1 MDIPTLTNYVQLIFT
16 LFEQFEQ
23 ERAREKPP
31 KRGHPLT
38 YTEKTFLVFFRLM
51 QFRRIYAFKPQWRW
65 LKTHLDVLCLLGW
78 TSVPHRKT
86 ISTCSKA
93 LYPMLQN
100 FMLFVAQ
107 HAAWLDEAFSLKHL
121 VADKSLFK
129 AQGPVWYQSD
139 REANSIPAK
148 LRHVDVHATWSKSG
162 YHGWVY
168 GYGLH
173 SLRNKAAFL
182 AFVQVETACVAE
194 SAVIHPQVELI
205 LTDLHPDTL
214 AVDNSYAKASRIRRW
229 TKRGVILLSP
239 AYRWV
244 KGRYAQAYHR
254 FLKQPDCQ
262 QYLSQRKT
270 SVEPF
275 FDLVAKML
283 GADGPQKQLLVQR
296 FKNVRAYLALA
307 VFSV

>member
-1 MDIPTLTNYVQLIFT
+1 M
-16 LFEQFEQ
+16 
-23 ERAREKPP
+23 
-31 KRGHPLT
+31 
-38 YTEKTFLVFFRLM
+38 
-51 QFRRIYAFKPQWRW
+51 
-65 LKTHLDVLCLLGW
+65 
-78 TSVPHRKT
+78 
-86 ISTCSKA
+86 
-93 LYPMLQN
+93 
-100 FMLFVAQ
+100 
-107 HAAWLDEAFSLKHL
+107 
-121 VADKSLFK
+121 
-129 AQGPVWYQSD
+129 
-139 REANSIPAK
+139 
-148 LRHVDVHATWSKSG
+148 
-162 YHGWVY
+162 
-168 GYGLH
+168 
-173 SLRNKAAFL
+173 
-182 AFVQVETACVAE
+182 
-194 SAVIHPQVELI
+194 IHPQVELI